1 MTKQTITAILA
12 ALSLGTAPALA
23 AQDMQHGQHDQHAKH
38 GDHDHDHDHADE
50 APLEAEGPIA
60 PVATR
65 TITATVDG
73 MVCDFCARSLTKVLR
88 RKDAVADVAI
98 DLTAKTVTIVL
109 AEGAAMT
116 DEEVEEAVLSAGY
129 NLAHLERS

>member
-1 MTKQTITAILA
+1 MTKLTITAILA

-23 AQDMQHGQHDQHAKH
+23 AQDMQHGAHQ
-38 GDHDHDHDHADE
+38 HDHADE
-50 APLEAEGPIA
+50 APVEAERAIA

-88 RKDAVADVAI
+88 RKEAVEDVAI

-109 AEGAAMT
+109 ADGAAMT

-129 NLAHLERS
+129 NLARLERS